1 MNLRKAERKQARI
14 KMGLLGPSGSGKTFG
29 ALQIAYGLT
38 GDWSK
43 IVVIDTENHS
53 ADLYAHLGKFNVIGL
68 GVPFTPERYMEAIE
82 LCEKSG
88 MEVIIIDSISHEWE
102 GEGGILAVHSN
113 MPGNSF
119 TNWNRITPRH
129 NSFVQKI
136 LQSSSHV
143 IATIRSKQDY
153 VVSENNEGKAVPQKI
168 GLRGVTRENMDYEF
182 TLVLD
187 LDIKH
192 NAKAS
197 KDRTGLF
204 MDKPEFVITAE
215 TGKTINKWCHFED
228 NVEAIISQIEGAGTV
243 EELKRIIN
251 DNQHLQPLI
260 EDAIYKRHK
269 QLQPMTNVN

>member
-1 MNLRKAERKQARI
+1 
-14 KMGLLGPSGSGKTFG
+14 
-29 ALQIAYGLT
+29 
-38 GDWSK
+38 
-43 IVVIDTENHS
+43 
-53 ADLYAHLGKFNVIGL
+53 
-68 GVPFTPERYMEAIE
+68 
-82 LCEKSG
+82 
-88 MEVIIIDSISHEWE
+88 
-102 GEGGILAVHSN
+102 
-113 MPGNSF
+113 
-119 TNWNRITPRH
+119 
-129 NSFVQKI
+129 
-136 LQSSSHV
+136 
-143 IATIRSKQDY
+143 
-153 VVSENNEGKAVPQKI
+153 
-168 GLRGVTRENMDYEF
+168 MDYEF

-269 QLQPMTNVN
+269 QLQPNTNVN